1 MTARQAN
8 LIGKTGTAYLKLED
22 VMDLA
27 LLRVAELNK
36 KKKHQHYQEM
46 SVDERVI
53 LFFAEQLE
61 MYLSMVDDVKTDRV
75 YDRIADIAD
84 ENERR
89 ALTAELRLKDIAKL
103 LEKYGMQPKRDPL
116 EYLESHLSDIPM
128 RQRRRRKS
136 ATEASRQP

>member
-36 KKKHQHYQEM
+36 KKKFTHYQEM

-61 MYLSMVDDVKTDRV
+61 MYLSMADDVKTDRV

-89 ALTAELRLKDIAKL
+89 ALTAELKLKDIAKL

-116 EYLESHLSDIPM
+116 EFLESRLGDLPM
-128 RQRRRRKS
+128 RKRGRRQKKS
-136 ATEASRQP
+136 VT

>member
-89 ALTAELRLKDIAKL
+89 ALTAELRLKDIGKL
-103 LEKYGMQPKRDPL
+103 LEKYGMNAKRDPL
-116 EYLESHLSDIPM
+116 EFLESRLGDLPM
-128 RQRRRRKS
+128 RKRGRRRKS
-136 ATEASRQP
+136 ATEPL

>member
-27 LLRVAELNK
+27 MLRVAELNK
-36 KKKHQHYQEM
+36 KKKFTHYQDI

-61 MYLSMVDDVKTDRV
+61 TYLSMVDDVKTDRV
-75 YDRIADIAD
+75 YDRIAEVAD

-89 ALTAELRLKDIAKL
+89 ALTAELKLKDITKL
-103 LEKYGMQPKRDPL
+103 LGKYGMPPSRDPL
-116 EYLESHLSDIPM
+116 EFLESRLGNLPM
-128 RQRRRRKS
+128 RQRRPRKS
-136 ATEASRQP
+136 ARDPL